1 MKSGKATG
9 VCGIPAELL
18 KADGDTV
25 QRKLQLKELEF
36 KRGKGDHREY
46 GGHRGV
52 TPSQRPENCLW
63 ASYRTGYEIT
73 LLPTRG
79 RNSRVLPLK
88 CQQSTESLVF
98 ES

>member
-18 KADGDTV
+18 KADADTV
-25 QRKLQLKELEF
+25 QREELEF
-36 KRGKGDHREY
+36 NRGKGDHREY

-52 TPSQRPENCLW
+52 IPSQRPANCLW
-63 ASYRTGYEIT
+63 ASCWAGCETT

-79 RNSRVLPLK
+79 RNSRVLHLK
-88 CQQSTESLVF
+88 CQQSTESLLF